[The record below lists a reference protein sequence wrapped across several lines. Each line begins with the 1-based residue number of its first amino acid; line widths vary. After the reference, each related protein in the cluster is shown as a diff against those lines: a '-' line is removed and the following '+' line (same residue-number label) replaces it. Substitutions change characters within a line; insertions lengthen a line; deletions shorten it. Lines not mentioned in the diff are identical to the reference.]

1 MICANNA
8 LRRHIRRWAREE
20 QNDRHHHGRCGLR
33 WRFLSARFRPKLH
46 WGSKKANPPCRPG
59 EANFSWRSGEAN
71 FPPAKANSRRR
82 PGQANLTRCPGQQA
96 SGGRCHA
103 ITLEVPRALRGKRS
117 ALTGRVTRQADR
129 ERSCSLHPDAA
140 GEDRVGEFGCGPGQG
155 SAGTQQ
161 HELDGA
167 EIRKPVTTRHFGQ
180 ARRYQVC
187 RKNRDA

>member
-8 LRRHIRRWAREE
+8 RRRHIRRWAREQ
-20 QNDRHHHGRCGLR
+20 QNDRHHHDRCGNR
-33 WRFLSARFRPKLH
+33 RRFLSARFRPKLH
-46 WGSKKANPPCRPG
+46 WGSKKANSPCRPG

-82 PGQANLTRCPGQQA
+82 PGQASLTRCPGQQA

-103 ITLEVPRALRGKRS
+103 ITIEVPRALRGKRS
-117 ALTGRVTRQADR
+117 ALTGRVTQQADG
-129 ERSCSLHPDAA
+129 EQTYQLQPDAT
-140 GEDRVGEFGCGPGQG
+140 GEDSLGEFGGRPAQG

-167 EIRKPVTTRHFGQ
+167 EIRQPVTARDLGK
-180 ARRYQVC
+180 ARRDQVC